1 MNKQS
6 LARHMGIFTEFG
18 VLYARYRLV
27 NSDFIDIQLQILL
40 IFVKKNVSL
49 IYLIYYLFQKVKIL
63 IKSSFPLPS
72 PSANSKREVYSEMVW
87 STN

>member
-6 LARHMGIFTEFG
+6 LARHMGIFTDFG

-27 NSDFIDIQLQILL
+27 NSDFIDIQLQNLL

-49 IYLIYYLFQKVKIL
+49 IYLIYLFQKVKIL